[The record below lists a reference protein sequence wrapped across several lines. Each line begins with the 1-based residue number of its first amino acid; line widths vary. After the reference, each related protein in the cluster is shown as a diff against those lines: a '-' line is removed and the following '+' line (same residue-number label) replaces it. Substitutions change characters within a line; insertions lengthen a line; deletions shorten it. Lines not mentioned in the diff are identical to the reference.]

1 MLKIK
6 KHIKHEQCQALYVR
20 HGFYFVLL
28 SLYFLQLQSC
38 QKKTWDP
45 NQQFENEVNKII
57 EQREVSRFLEENT
70 AKENLS
76 ELNRKLRNSIRP
88 GLEISSFNHL
98 IGTTG
103 QIIAKRNEGNT
114 VWVTVKYYW
123 KDIVA
128 YEFDFDSSEYKFC
141 SKTKP
146 YLEVV
151 ANDIR
156 IVSISWL

>member
-1 MLKIK
+1 MSTFKNN
-6 KHIKHEQCQALYVR
+6 KHEQCQAFYAWY
-20 HGFYFVLL
+20 GFYFISL
-28 SLYFLQLQSC
+28 SLCFLQLQSC

-57 EQREVSRFLEENT
+57 EQREVSKFFEEST

-76 ELNRKLRNSIRP
+76 ELNRDLRNSIHP
-88 GLEISSFNHL
+88 GLEIPSFNHL
-98 IGTTG
+98 VGRAG
-103 QIIAKRNEGNT
+103 QVIAKRNEGDT
-114 VWVTVKYYW
+114 VWVTVKFYW

-128 YEFDFDSSEYKFC
+128 YQFGFESYEYKLC

-146 YLEVV
+146 YIEVV